1 MVTTVSEAISRI
13 RNQIKSVNVD
23 AFVTDR
29 YIFSLILKHI
39 SWLIKREDDKGVLR
53 KYSNIFHTLD
63 HFPMIDVDRA
73 DVGCF
78 CITSGCTIKRS
89 KYKLPPTYD
98 GSYGP
103 IIRSITSIDGTTLL
117 TQTYPSTYQSMI
129 KQKTFKYNK
138 TPYYYLLNGY
148 LYIPNITWPAVRV
161 EGLFR
166 SGIGDYNCD
175 TEHDCIYRQDEPFS
189 VPMYLFGEME
199 QNVMKDLSVSIQIPS
214 DNDDD
219 FISNTR

>member
-39 SWLIKREDDKGVLR
+39 SWLLKREDDKGVLR

-78 CITSGCTIKRS
+78 CITSGCTVKRS
-89 KYKLPPTYD
+89 KYKLPPAYD

-148 LYIPNITWPAVRV
+148 LYIPNVIWPAVRV

-175 TEHDCIYRQDEPFS
+175 IEHDCIYRQDEPFS

-214 DNDDD
+214 DIHDD
-219 FISNTR
+219 FISNTK

>member
-1 MVTTVSEAISRI
+1 MVTTVAEAISRI
-13 RNQIKSVNVD
+13 RNQIKSVNID

-29 YIFSLILKHI
+29 YIYSLMLKHI

-63 HFPMIDVDRA
+63 YFPMIDVDKA
-73 DVGCF
+73 DTGCF

-89 KYKLPPTYD
+89 KDKLPPTYD
-98 GSYGP
+98 GTYGP
-103 IIRSITSIDGTTLL
+103 IIRSITSIDGTTPL
-117 TQTYPSTYQSMI
+117 TLTYPSTYQAMI

-138 TPYYYLLNGY
+138 TPYYYVLNGY
-148 LYIPNITWPAVRV
+148 LYVPSVDWPAVRV

-166 SGIGDYNCD
+166 SGLGEYNCD
-175 TEHDCIYRQDEPFS
+175 IDHDCIYMQDEPFS

-199 QNVMKDLSVSIQIPS
+199 QNVMKDLTLSIQVPPDI
-214 DNDDD
+214 NQD
-219 FISNTR
+219 FLSNTK

>member
-138 TPYYYLLNGY
+138 TIYYYLLNGY
-148 LYIPNITWPAVRV
+148 LYIPNVTWPAVRV

-219 FISNTR
+219 FISNTK